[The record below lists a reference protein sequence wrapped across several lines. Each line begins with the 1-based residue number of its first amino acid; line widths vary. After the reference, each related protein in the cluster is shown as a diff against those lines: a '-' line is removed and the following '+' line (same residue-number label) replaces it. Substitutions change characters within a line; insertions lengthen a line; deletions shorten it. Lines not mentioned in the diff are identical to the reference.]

1 MAPSPSTC
9 ITDTELLRWME
20 ADFDPGERARWV
32 SHAETCTACMAL
44 VGATVGAPRQPAV
57 APATVPRRD
66 RYELGPELGSGL
78 AGPVYL
84 ARDWGKDRELVVRLL
99 GSAAARDADEVA
111 AEVARA
117 RAVGKLKSPRLLPI
131 FDAGTRSDGRG
142 FVASAYAPGP
152 TFGRWLAEAKP
163 GSEAIL
169 EMLLGVG
176 DALADLHAA
185 DLVHGNLGPQNLFVD
200 DDDLWLAD
208 AGVGPLRRSAL
219 DRGTVLGDEGEAS
232 RAAIAFLA
240 PELLDGKPATA
251 ASDQYAFAV
260 VLYEALVKRRPFDGD
275 TVGDLVRH
283 VERGV
288 DDGPMAR
295 LPSHVQR
302 GLRRAL
308 SADPSKRYPDMRAL
322 LTELRDEARIQRS
335 WPLIAGA
342 GVLAFGLVAAVG
354 VAVRQPEPT
363 EAKPTKPS
371 AECDALFERL
381 THAWG
386 EPESSSVLA
395 QFRRVA
401 PEPVAVDAHQRVA
414 AELEARTAA
423 LRASQGQICEDFAV
437 PRPGD
442 ALCVGWGLDEQAGL
456 VAELRAVDSASGV
469 VLALPAAQALA
480 KVGDCRRVP
489 IDVWTPADGERV
501 ARASARFHLGR
512 SLDADL
518 MRTVAGT
525 GPLSLPGM
533 VAVLLDAEA
542 RYRDGAKPLAP
553 ADASALAGQRRA
565 TYLLFQKGATQ
576 GNKAAVA
583 PFVASPDLDGGAP
596 DAAGPTDAEAA
607 GPIDVEVARA
617 TAFLQGKRL
626 DHYDLAARVFA
637 LVPETNEKAF
647 TDVLF
652 LARGR
657 TERDLYGLAEAL
669 RVAVV
674 VGRGEPPKSTL
685 YDACIAAQE
694 ATGELCDPVFHAVFA
709 GTGDVHGPDA
719 TLWANV
725 VESTWGPSHPSLA
738 EARVYEAEAAL
749 AAKNPTKAKELAT
762 SAVTIAEGFI
772 LGLPPAEMHDVGGAD
787 IRAARLGRVEQADG
801 APRRL
806 PGRIVAVYETLAD
819 AYALLARL
827 TTGAEERGSWLDKA
841 AELGGRD
848 GDGRVS
854 FAATYTRA
862 LLGGPRQE
870 TLDAARLAVSFAK
883 SPARKARALS
893 LLARALGDGPA
904 DRPVRNAADRT
915 ELEAAVGECL
925 PLSGLLPKAD
935 RVAVKMLAAQLVAK
949 DDPRS
954 AVLLARSALQDA
966 EDPAPIRAFLEKV
979 EHP

>member
-1 MAPSPSTC
+1 MAPSPPTC
-9 ITDTELLRWME
+9 ITDTELLRWLE
-20 ADFDPGERARWV
+20 ADFDPEERARWV

-44 VGATVGAPRQPAV
+44 VGATVGAPLQPAA
-57 APATVPRRD
+57 APPTVLRRD

-99 GSAAARDADEVA
+99 GSASARDADVVA

-117 RAVGKLKSPRLLPI
+117 RAVGKVKSPRLLPI

-163 GSEAIL
+163 GTEAIL
-169 EMLLGVG
+169 EMLLGAG
-176 DALADLHAA
+176 ESLADLHAEG
-185 DLVHGNLGPQNLFVD
+185 LVHGNVGPQNLFVE

-208 AGVGPLRRSAL
+208 AGVGPLRRSAQGR
-219 DRGTVLGDEGEAS
+219 DTALGDEGAAS
-232 RAAIAFLA
+232 RAATAFLA
-240 PELLDGKPATA
+240 PELLAGEAATA

-260 VLYEALVKRRPFDGD
+260 VLYEALVKRRPFEGD

-322 LTELRDEARIQRS
+322 LTELRNEARIQRS
-335 WPLIAGA
+335 WPLVAAAGA
-342 GVLAFGLVAAVG
+342 VAFGLVAA
-354 VAVRQPEPT
+354 AVMALRQPEAT

-371 AECDALFERL
+371 PECDALFERL

-395 QFRRVA
+395 QFRKVA
-401 PEPVAVDAHQRVA
+401 PEAVAVDAHQRLA

-423 LRASQGQICEDFAV
+423 LRASQGQICEEFAV

-456 VAELRAVDSASGV
+456 IAELRAVDSASGV
-469 VLALPAAQALA
+469 VLAMPAAQALA

-489 IDVWTPADGERV
+489 LDAWTPADGERV

-512 SLDADL
+512 PLDAEL

-525 GPLSLPGM
+525 GPLSLPGT

-553 ADASALAGQRRA
+553 SDASALAGQLRA
-565 TYLLFQKGATQ
+565 THLLFHKGAAQ

-583 PFVASPDLDGGAP
+583 PFVASPDLDGGT
-596 DAAGPTDAEAA
+596 AARPTDAEAA
-607 GPIDVEVARA
+607 RPTDVEVARA
-617 TAFLQGKRL
+617 MAFLQGKRL

-647 TDVLF
+647 ADVLF

-674 VGRGEPPKSTL
+674 VGRGETPKSTL
-685 YDACIAAQE
+685 YDACIAAEE
-694 ATGELCDPVFHAVFA
+694 AAGELCDPVFHAVFA

-719 TLWANV
+719 TLWANI

-749 AAKNPTKAKELAT
+749 AGKNLARAKEAAT
-762 SAVTIAEGFI
+762 AAVTIAEAFI
-772 LGLPPAEMHDVGGAD
+772 LGLPAADMGDVASAD
-787 IRAARLGRVEQADG
+787 LRASRLGRLELAD
-801 APRRL
+801 AVPRRT
-806 PGRIVAVYETLAD
+806 PGRIVAVFETLAA
-819 AYALLARL
+819 AYAVLARI
-827 TTGAEERGSWLDKA
+827 TTSAEERISWLDKA
-841 AELGGRD
+841 AALSGRD
-848 GDGRVS
+848 VDGRVS
-854 FAATYTRA
+854 FAATYARG
-862 LLGGPRQE
+862 LLGGPRPE

-883 SPARKARALS
+883 TPAHKARALA
-893 LLARALGDGPA
+893 LLARTLGDGGSA
-904 DRPVRNAADRT
+904 TERT
-915 ELEAAVGECL
+915 ELEAAIGECL

-935 RVAVKMLAAQLVAK
+935 RAAVKMLAAQLVAK